1 MSEENVE
8 IVRRIWDL
16 YVEGMVKGARVPVI
30 IDTVFDE
37 GLLAPESTFTP
48 MEQLLGVTETYVGRE
63 GFIEA
68 LRAFS
73 ESWAKWRIRPEK
85 FLDAGEDRVVAIVSV
100 SAIGKRSE
108 APVELRFGA
117 VHTLK
122 DGQVID
128 RRDYADPVEAL
139 EAAGLSE

>member
-8 IVRRIWDL
+8 VVRRIWDVYL
-16 YVEGMVKGARVPVI
+16 EGMAKGTRVPAIVDI
-30 IDTVFDE
+30 VFDE
-37 GLLAPESTFTP
+37 GLVAPESTFTP
-48 MEQLLGVTETYVGRE
+48 MEQLIGVGDTYVGRE

-73 ESWAKWRIRPEK
+73 DAWTEWRIRPEK
-85 FLDAGEDRVVAIVSV
+85 ILDAGEDRVVAIVSV
-100 SAIGKRSE
+100 SATGKRSG

-128 RRDYADPVEAL
+128 RRDYVDPVEAL